1 MKLRYIIILMVVLL
15 ITTSFTLTPPPLEE
29 KEIEEPTEKP
39 KEEINDVLIPRELVQ
54 EVVIIPE
61 EIISGIIKE
70 LQPKITDSE
79 AEKIAKLTIEL
90 SSEYDLDPYWMLSM
104 MYVESRFKNDV
115 ISSEGARGL
124 MQIIPSTAKL
134 YGVSKEQLH
143 NPTINID
150 TGFQYYRYLLDL
162 YDNQKMATVAY
173 NQGPGNVSR
182 GTYRTWYYGQVREAY
197 GKILEEKERVEE
209 MYYENK

>member
-1 MKLRYIIILMVVLL
+1 MVVLL

-29 KEIEEPTEKP
+29 EEIEEPTEKP

-54 EVVIIPE
+54 EVVITPE
-61 EIISGIIKE
+61 ETVSGIIKE

-79 AEKIAKLTIEL
+79 SKKIAELTIEF
-90 SSEYDLDPYWMLSM
+90 SNKYDLDPYWMLSM
-104 MYVESRFKNDV
+104 MYVESRFKNDA

-134 YGVSKEQLH
+134 YGVEKEELF
-143 NPTINID
+143 NPATNIN

-162 YDNQKMATVAY
+162 YDSQKMATVAY

-182 GTYRTWYYGQVREAY
+182 GTYRTWYYGRVREAY
-197 GKILEEKERVEE
+197 GKILEKKERVEE
-209 MYYENK
+209 IYYENK

>member
-1 MKLRYIIILMVVLL
+1 MKLKYIIILMVVLL
-15 ITTSFTLTPPPLEE
+15 ITASLTLTPPPLEE
-29 KEIEEPTEKP
+29 EEIEEPTEKP

-54 EVVIIPE
+54 EVVITPE
-61 EIISGIIKE
+61 ETVSGIIKE
-70 LQPKITDSE
+70 LQSKITDSE

-104 MYVESRFKNDV
+104 MYVESRFKNDA

-134 YGVSKEQLH
+134 YGVEKEELFDPAT
-143 NPTINID
+143 NIN

-162 YDNQKMATVAY
+162 YDSQKMATVAY

-182 GTYRTWYYGQVREAY
+182 GTYRTWYYRRVREAY
-197 GKILEEKERVEE
+197 GKILETKERVEE
-209 MYYENK
+209 IYYENK

>member
-1 MKLRYIIILMVVLL
+1 MKLKYIIILMVVLL

-29 KEIEEPTEKP
+29 EEIEEPTEKP

-54 EVVIIPE
+54 EVVITPE
-61 EIISGIIKE
+61 ETVSGIIKE

-79 AEKIAKLTIEL
+79 SKKIAELTIEF
-90 SSEYDLDPYWMLSM
+90 SNKYDLDPYWMLSM
-104 MYVESRFKNDV
+104 MYVESRFKNDA

-134 YGVSKEQLH
+134 YGVEKEELF
-143 NPTINID
+143 NPATNIN

-162 YDNQKMATVAY
+162 YDSQKMATVAY

-182 GTYRTWYYGQVREAY
+182 GTYRTWYYGRVREAY
-197 GKILEEKERVEE
+197 GKILEKKERVEE
-209 MYYENK
+209 IYYENK

>member
-1 MKLRYIIILMVVLL
+1 MKLKYIIILMVVLL

-29 KEIEEPTEKP
+29 EEIEEPTEKP

-54 EVVIIPE
+54 EVVITPE
-61 EIISGIIKE
+61 ETVSGIIKE

-124 MQIIPSTAKL
+124 MQIMPSTAKL
-134 YGVSKEQLH
+134 YGVEKEELF
-143 NPTINID
+143 NPDTNIN

-162 YDNQKMATVAY
+162 YDSQKMATVAY

-182 GTYRTWYYGQVREAY
+182 GTYRTWYYGRVREANE
-197 GKILEEKERVEE
+197 KILEIKERVEE
-209 MYYENK
+209 IYYENK